1 MKKRE
6 WIVSIICMCLLL
18 GGSLPVYGRD
28 QTDTGENAD
37 CLSVSPVTDPDEL
50 QQIIENEDLSVPEGY
65 HLE

>member
-1 MKKRE
+1 MNKRK

-18 GGSLPVYGRD
+18 GGSLPVYGSD

-37 CLSVSPVTDPDEL
+37 CVSVSSVTDPDEL